1 MAQMPHKHRES
12 TLLELVRVLCTQGD
26 TVKYVSHICHL
37 IYKCRTY
44 PLHFA
49 PKLPTLDNLP
59 CSSHKLTYVAL
70 TLNLVTF

>member
-1 MAQMPHKHRES
+1 MAQMPHKHRKS

-59 CSSHKLTYVAL
+59 CSSYVAL